1 MNAGVIW
8 FLVGGAFFLSELF
21 SPMFI
26 LFFFGI
32 GAWSAGITSLFTDSM
47 PVMLIVFCGMSV
59 VTLVLLRT
67 SLVRIF
73 TGRTRLA
80 KESDESVSMHTDKLC
95 TVSRA
100 IQPPHPGEVSL
111 GGSYWRAVAE
121 HPIPEGATVRVLG
134 HVTGDELTLRVVPEE
149 ERSQQQGS

>member
-1 MNAGVIW
+1 MSAGVIW

-26 LFFFGI
+26 LSFFGI
-32 GAWSAGITSLFTDSM
+32 GAWSAGVASLFTNSM
-47 PVMLIVFCGMSV
+47 PVMLTVFCGMSI

-67 SLVRIF
+67 SLVKVF
-73 TGRTRLA
+73 TGRARMA
-80 KESDESVSMHTDKLC
+80 GKESDESVSMHTDKLC
-95 TVSRA
+95 TVSVA

-121 HPIPEGATVRVLG
+121 LPVLEGTTVRVLG
-134 HVTGDELTLRVVPEE
+134 HVTGDELTLRVVPAEDS
-149 ERSQQQGS
+149 SQK